1 LTLVVD
7 ASVAIKWVLVED
19 GSPAANRLIS
29 EEVLV
34 APELLFIECANVLRT
49 KVRRDELSPH
59 LARRGLSVIDG
70 VPIRAVPIRPF
81 FATALDIALELERS
95 AYDALYL
102 AVALAE
108 RAQLVT
114 ADVRFAAAARS
125 HPEYASNI
133 RILGE

>member
-1 LTLVVD
+1 MTLIVD

-29 EEVLV
+29 DEVLV
-34 APELLFIECANVLRT
+34 APDLLFIECANVLRT

-59 LARRGLSVIDG
+59 LARRALSVIDG
-70 VPIRAVPIRPF
+70 VPVRPVPIRPF
-81 FATALDIALELERS
+81 FAAALDIALELDRS

-114 ADVRFAAAARS
+114 ADVKFAVAARS
-125 HPEYASNI
+125 HPAYAGRI